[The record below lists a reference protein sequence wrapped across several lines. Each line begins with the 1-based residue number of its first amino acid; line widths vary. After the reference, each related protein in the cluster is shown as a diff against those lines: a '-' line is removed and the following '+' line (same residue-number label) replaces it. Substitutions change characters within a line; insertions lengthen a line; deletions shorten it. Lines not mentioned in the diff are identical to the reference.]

1 MVTVALNQ
9 LEHSVLAGELDLCQ
23 RVGSHGRQQE
33 VPEGT
38 GNRHQHGVEYVPGE
52 GHPRDVHQG
61 EQVAEV
67 LERGAGHDE
76 AGRIHPQLIQ
86 RLERLHDDVQHGQEH
101 EYAQD
106 DQQDCDAC
114 VAARGT
120 GKDDLVI
127 SCS

>member
-1 MVTVALNQ
+1 MYREKGTHEMFIRVNRSRKFLSVGLVTMK
-9 LEHSVLAGELDLCQ
+9 
-23 RVGSHGRQQE
+23 
-33 VPEGT
+33 
-38 GNRHQHGVEYVPGE
+38 
-52 GHPRDVHQG
+52 
-61 EQVAEV
+61 
-67 LERGAGHDE
+67 RGG
-76 AGRIHPQLIQ
+76 IHPQLIQ